1 MIGGPVDN
9 RSLPTTALTG
19 AVRRVLMPVLDALLP
34 HRCLAC
40 GTLVE
45 AAGVLCP
52 DCWLGIEMIGPP
64 QCDSCGL
71 PFEYDLGVGALCGAC
86 ARERPPF
93 GRARAAL
100 IYNDGSRGLILAF
113 KHADRPEGA
122 ATFARWMVRAGDEL
136 IEEAEVV
143 VPVPLHWTRLFA
155 RRYNQAALL
164 AQAIG
169 RQTGLEV
176 RVDALIRRRRTPSQ
190 GRLGRSAR
198 RRNVAGVFA
207 VAPARRSRIE
217 GCRVLLVDDVMTTGA
232 TVSACAKA
240 LHRAGASTVDVLTL
254 ARVVRA
260 G

>member
-1 MIGGPVDN
+1 MSGGTLHIGSN
-9 RSLPTTALTG
+9 RTPPLAGTARRILT
-19 AVRRVLMPVLDALLP
+19 PVLDALLP

-52 DCWLGIEMIGPP
+52 DCWLGIETIGPP
-64 QCDSCGL
+64 RCEACGL
-71 PFEYDLGVGALCGAC
+71 PFEFDLGAGTLCGDC
-86 ARERPPF
+86 ARERPTF

-100 IYNDGSRGLILAF
+100 IYNDRSRGLVLAF
-113 KHADRPEGA
+113 KHADRTEA
-122 ATFARWMVRAGDEL
+122 AVPFARWMIRAG
-136 IEEAEVV
+136 EALVTEGPVV

-164 AQAIG
+164 ALAIG
-169 RQTGLEV
+169 RETGLEV
-176 RVDALIRRRRTPSQ
+176 TVDALIRRRRTPSQ
-190 GRLGRSAR
+190 GRLSRSAR

-207 VAPARRSRIE
+207 VAPVRRPCIE
-217 GCRVLLVDDVMTTGA
+217 GRRVLLVDDVMTTGA
-232 TVSACAKA
+232 TVAACAKV
-240 LHRAGASTVDVLTL
+240 LLRAGAQSVDVLTL